1 MAMLARREHS
11 RWELVSKLLAKGY
24 DEAEVEPV
32 VTALIGENLVSD
44 RRFAESLLEVRRA
57 RGYGP
62 ARIAMEL
69 RDRGVDDALVE
80 DVVDFGDPDWVRR
93 LDGLRR
99 RKYGDEAP
107 LQFRELARQM
117 RFYQSRG
124 FTREQID
131 RVVRPERWDQV

>member
-1 MAMLARREHS
+1 MDMLARREHS

-107 LQFRELARQM
+107 QQYRELARQM

>member
-11 RWELVSKLLAKGY
+11 RLELVSKLLAKGY
-24 DEAEVEPV
+24 DEGEVEPV
-32 VTALIGENLVSD
+32 VAALIGENLVSD

-80 DVVDFGDPDWVRR
+80 DVVDFTDPDWVRR

-107 LQFRELARQM
+107 QQYRELARQM